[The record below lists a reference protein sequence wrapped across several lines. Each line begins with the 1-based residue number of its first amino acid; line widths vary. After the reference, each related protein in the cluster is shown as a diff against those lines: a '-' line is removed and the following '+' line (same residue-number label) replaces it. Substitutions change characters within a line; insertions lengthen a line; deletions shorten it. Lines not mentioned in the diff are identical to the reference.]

1 MKLAAAAAAAAAG
14 AKPAWQMDEGK
25 SRRKGVQ
32 HHVEELLLLPFIT
45 IALAMFIP
53 YV

>member
-1 MKLAAAAAAAAAG
+1 MKLAAAAAAG

-25 SRRKGVQ
+25 SRRKGVE
-32 HHVEELLLLPFIT
+32 HHVEELLLPFIT
-45 IALAMFIP
+45 IALTMFIP